1 MSTTDCET
9 GTVRIRVG
17 LFNDILR
24 FVRALCIILHGES
37 YNFILHCDALI
48 AKHTQAHSQHHT
60 NIHIIHTHTHTHTWR
75 LPPPG
80 DAIHIIKRHSYTDT
94 SHKAYKH
101 TRQSRTHKR
110 TPHLT

>member
-48 AKHTQAHSQHHT
+48 AKHTQAHSQHQT
-60 NIHIIHTHTHTHTWR
+60 NKHNIQPHTHTPTHGGA
-75 LPPPG
+75 PPPWRRNSYHKETL
-80 DAIHIIKRHSYTDT
+80 IHRYIP
-94 SHKAYKH
+94 
-101 TRQSRTHKR
+101 QSI
-110 TPHLT
+110 